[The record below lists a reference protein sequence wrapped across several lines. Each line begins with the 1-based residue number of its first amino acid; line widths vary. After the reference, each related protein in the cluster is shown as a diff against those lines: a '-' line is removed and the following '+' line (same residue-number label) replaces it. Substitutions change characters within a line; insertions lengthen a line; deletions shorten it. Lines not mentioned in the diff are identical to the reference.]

1 MEEKKSNFE
10 LYLMAG
16 IIGAVIGVIAAL
28 LIEKSSEVEGGESLL
43 TRKKLSKLGLGT
55 VSALWSL
62 IDHGK
67 GLSS

>member
-10 LYLMAG
+10 LYLVGG
-16 IIGAVIGVIAAL
+16 IIGAVIGVVAAV
-28 LIEKSSEVEGGESLL
+28 LIEKSTEVEGGESLL

-62 IDHGK
+62 IDHGQK
-67 GLSS
+67 LSR